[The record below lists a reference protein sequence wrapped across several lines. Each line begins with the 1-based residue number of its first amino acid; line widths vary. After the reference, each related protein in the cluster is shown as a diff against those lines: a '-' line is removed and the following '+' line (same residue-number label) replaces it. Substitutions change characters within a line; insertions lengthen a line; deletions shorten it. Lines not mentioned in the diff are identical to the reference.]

1 MSIPFNIAI
10 DGYSSSGK
18 STLAKKIASKYNM
31 QYIDTGAM
39 YRAMT
44 YYFIKNDMINDYKID
59 TNKLDHHLNQ
69 IDIDFNYDV
78 NTEKSTTILNN
89 ENIEDSIRSP
99 LVSQNVSVVSKI
111 LVVRNKLILLQ
122 QKKGEFGNVVMDG
135 RDIGSI
141 VFPDAGLKL
150 FITADIDKRAERRF
164 KEFTQKGYDVNL
176 NDIFLNIKKRDYD
189 DTNRQHNPLILTD
202 DAIVINNSDKSI
214 NDQLKLIDSLVQKK
228 LKNGRANQKN

>member
-1 MSIPFNIAI
+1 MSLPFNIAI

-39 YRAMT
+39 YRAVT
-44 YYFIKNDMINDYKID
+44 YYFIKNDMIRENSLH

-69 IDIDFNYDV
+69 IDIDFSYDV

-89 ENIEDSIRSP
+89 ENVEDIIRSP
-99 LVSQNVSVVSKI
+99 LVSKNVSVVSKV
-111 LVVRNKLILLQ
+111 LAVRNKLIHLQ

-135 RDIGSI
+135 RDIGSK

-150 FITADIDKRAERRF
+150 FITADIEKRAERRF
-164 KEFTQKGYDVNL
+164 KEFSQKGYDVNL
-176 NDIFLNIKKRDYD
+176 NDILMNIKKRDND
-189 DTNRQHNPLILTD
+189 DTKRKQ
-202 DAIVINNSDKSI
+202 
-214 NDQLKLIDSLVQKK
+214 
-228 LKNGRANQKN
+228 

>member
-1 MSIPFNIAI
+1 MSLPFNIAI

-18 STLAKKIASKYNM
+18 STLAKKIARKYNM

-39 YRAMT
+39 YRAIT
-44 YYFIKNDMINDYKID
+44 YYFIKNDMIHDYGID
-59 TNKLDHHLNQ
+59 FNRLDHHLNQ

-89 ENIEDSIRSP
+89 ENIEDIIRSP

-111 LVVRNKLILLQ
+111 LAVRNKLIHLQ
-122 QKKGEFGNVVMDG
+122 QKKGEFGNIVMDG
-135 RDIGSI
+135 RDIGSK

-164 KEFTQKGYDVNL
+164 NEFTQKGYDVNL
-176 NDIFLNIKKRDYD
+176 NDIVLNIKKRDYD
-189 DTNRQHNPLILTD
+189 DTNRKHNPLIFTD
-202 DAIVINNSDKSI
+202 DAILINNSDKSI
-214 NDQLKLIDSLVQKK
+214 NEQLKFIDSLVQKK
-228 LKNGRANQKN
+228 LKNY